1 MVPGNILPQ
10 YHKKQAMIFAP
21 LSPIFTNTRE
31 IRLNLPPLSFRLVVD
46 LLNNRKIRLEHER
59 LSDSGATSCAI
70 ILPYTILTH
79 THSPAVYRRFAANAG
94 WHPESRTLNMEC
106 CCCCCS
112 YFALLTRFIFFFAAT
127 RTGYPKKKKRTKKT
141 QRNYEQHSSE
151 MFHYSYDILR
161 GTGLSSTIVFFSTW
175 VSPVADYAPRGLGT
189 HSPVRI

>member
-1 MVPGNILPQ
+1 
-10 YHKKQAMIFAP
+10 MIFAP

-106 CCCCCS
+106 CCCCYCS
-112 YFALLTRFIFFFAAT
+112 YFALLTRLIFFFAAT
-127 RTGYPKKKKRTKKT
+127 RTGYPKKKEQKRHKGITNNIH
-141 QRNYEQHSSE
+141 RNCFITATTFFAEPVSHPPL
-151 MFHYSYDILR
+151 F
-161 GTGLSSTIVFFSTW
+161 FFSTW
-175 VSPVADYAPRGLGT
+175 VSPVADYVPRGLGT
-189 HSPVRI
+189 YSPVRI